1 MSSGLRKASAQRNSS
16 KSLGSFVEVHSSS
29 SSDFEPV
36 DLEDMD
42 SHSGGEGEAKS
53 SVQTAVM
60 GKNATP
66 PAAAVP
72 PLRTVPEQT
81 EIRPEAGAE
90 GSQFAEP
97 LQEGLQN
104 LENATHKAAELAKD
118 FTNKLITSG
127 AAEARSSVMKLA
139 GDVSSW
145 WAALDPG
152 AATQPQET
160 SEQSGR
166 SPQGSGE
173 VQQLF
178 GLPESEELME
188 KFTCTLLQ
196 SFECPHNTFSK
207 PQQVRCPG
215 RLFITDK
222 NSCFNA
228 DKIRF
233 AILHK
238 DVKSIGR
245 LQEPGKAL
253 RLDFGTSGEHAIFT
267 DFMFSDLDS
276 ALGLL
281 EHLTS

>member
-1 MSSGLRKASAQRNSS
+1 
-16 KSLGSFVEVHSSS
+16 VEVHSSS

-36 DLEDMD
+36 DLEDME
-42 SHSGGEGEAKS
+42 SHSGGEGEAKTTS
-53 SVQTAVM
+53 QPAVL

-66 PAAAVP
+66 PAAVVP

-81 EIRPEAGAE
+81 EVRPEAGGE
-90 GSQFAEP
+90 SSQFTEP
-97 LQEGLQN
+97 IQEGLHN

-118 FTNKLITSG
+118 FTNKLINTG

-152 AATQPQET
+152 LTQAQET
-160 SEQSGR
+160 PSESAR

-188 KFTCTLLQ
+188 KFSCTLLQ
-196 SFECPHNTFSK
+196 TVECRHNTFSK
-207 PQQVRCPG
+207 PQQVKCSG
-215 RLFITDK
+215 RLYITDM

-228 DKIRF
+228 EKLRF

-238 DVKSIGR
+238 DVKCIAK
-245 LQEPGKAL
+245 LQEPTKAL
-253 RLDFGTSGEHAIFT
+253 RLDFGTAGEHVLFT
-267 DFMFSDLDS
+267 DFKFSDLDS

-281 EHLTS
+281 EHLTT